1 MALLY
6 GMEHTNHDSDDPK
19 FLGKNIF
26 TNAFPLSLAN
36 YIDRE
41 KGLPIPVV
49 SATVTDDGAITTQ
62 HTDTA
67 WEDIIGTD
75 PKTARWNFETTYTE
89 YAKYTNVTPNGSDVV
104 VRDTNGEDTS
114 AFEIKLV
121 VVPTSGSARKP
132 REKQW
137 CELVIRP
144 ASIEQL
150 AFSIARSYGIE
161 QRDTLRQI
169 IVDAL
174 GTPQDLNWSSA
185 TAMMENKNAVIEAAE
200 NIIRNGIE
208 EQTPLVVIAEW
219 RTEGQT
225 PRLDENAFDVFVVTD
240 MALLSVFTETAMT
253 KTKKVSRPYRS
264 VIWLVKSLYDYS
276 VQHSLQFVDITT
288 KLNFGLQSD
297 KSASFTRRATE
308 MLDSDNFQ
316 RPRVKRTEVENILPP
331 EAFKVLA
338 PERRLDSA
346 LMTHYIIN
354 RQLEQAEAEVEKA
367 VKQGDDPAD
376 VDLTD

>member
-1 MALLY
+1 
-6 GMEHTNHDSDDPK
+6 
-19 FLGKNIF
+19 
-26 TNAFPLSLAN
+26 
-36 YIDRE
+36 
-41 KGLPIPVV
+41 V
-49 SATVTDDGAITTQ
+49 SATVADDGEITTE
-62 HTDTA
+62 HTDTN
-67 WEDIIGTD
+67 WKDIILTD
-75 PKTARWNFETTYTE
+75 PKTAVWSFESTYSE
-89 YAKYTNVTPNGSDVV
+89 YAKYTNDTPNGSDVV
-104 VRDTNGEDTS
+104 VKNKEGKDTS

-121 VVPTSGSARKP
+121 VVPTSGSANKP

-161 QRDTLRQI
+161 QRDTLRKI
-169 IVDAL
+169 IVEAL
-174 GTPQDLNWSSA
+174 GAPQDLSWPSA
-185 TAMMENKNAVIEAAE
+185 SAMMGHKNAVIKAAE
-200 NIIRNGIE
+200 NIIRSGIG

-240 MALLSVFTETAMT
+240 MALLSVFIQTA
-253 KTKKVSRPYRS
+253 KNKSKKISRPYRS

-276 VQHSLQFVDITT
+276 VQHSLQFLDITA
-288 KLNFGLQSD
+288 KLNYGLQSD

-316 RPRVKRTEVENILPP
+316 HPRVKRNEVENILPP
-331 EAFKVLA
+331 KAFKVLA
-338 PERRLDSA
+338 PERRLDGA

-354 RQLEQAEAEVEKA
+354 RQLEKAEGEVKKA
-367 VKQGDDPAD
+367 VKRGNDPAE
-376 VDLTD
+376 VDFTD